1 MSTTSAFIL
10 TLYPYNFKLM
20 KNFSR
25 VRLFPDL
32 GLYSFF
38 FDDVPQYL
46 VVQRQVRVHLFQLP
60 VLLFK
65 LF

>member
-32 GLYSFF
+32 GLYSFI
-38 FDDVPQYL
+38 PMTS
-46 VVQRQVRVHLFQLP
+46 RNI
-60 VLLFK
+60 
-65 LF
+65 